1 MLLFYLGFPGTPDK
15 PGTTGISEKP
25 STPSYP
31 GTSNSLDKPVVPSK
45 PVGPGMFIVVILNC
59 GFTCI

>member
-1 MLLFYLGFPGTPDK
+1 MLLFYLGFPETSDK
-15 PGTTGISEKP
+15 PGTTGIP

-31 GTSNSLDKPVVPSK
+31 GISNSLDKPVVPSK